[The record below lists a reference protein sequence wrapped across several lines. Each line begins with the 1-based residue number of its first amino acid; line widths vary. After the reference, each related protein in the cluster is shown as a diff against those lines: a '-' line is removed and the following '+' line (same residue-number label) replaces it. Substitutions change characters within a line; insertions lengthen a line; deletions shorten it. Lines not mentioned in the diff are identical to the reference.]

1 MPGSWERGQAENIL
15 KERGRLLVDHQ
26 TSLGY
31 NEKDN
36 FKEKKDVCPM
46 LNHDLEL
53 RFCKARRGAIAREFS
68 HLNPEQQK
76 AALTTE
82 GPLLLLAGAGSGKT
96 TVLIHRVANL
106 MKYGRGSD
114 STEVPEWVTEDDLTF
129 LEEYVRTGAGD
140 KARQE
145 RLCALDPA
153 APWTILAIT
162 FTNKAAGELKDR
174 LARMLGPAANDIWAS
189 TFHSA
194 CVRILRR
201 DIEKLGFASS
211 FTIYD
216 TDDSLRVVKD
226 ILKDLGIDDKQFPPR
241 SVLGYISRAK
251 DAMKLA
257 DQYLAEC
264 ERSGDFR
271 LTKIAKIYAE
281 YQRRLWEASALD
293 FDDIIFHTVRLLQ
306 QFDEVREFYQRKFRY
321 VLIDEYQDTNNLQYL
336 LASTLAG
343 GYENF
348 CVVGDDDQSIYRFR
362 GATIE
367 NILSF
372 EKQYKGCRVIRLE
385 ENYRSTKHILEA
397 SNAVIRNNQGRKGK
411 ELWTKAG
418 EGDKLTLYA
427 AMNENDE
434 AQYVAARILEG
445 YSQGRKWK
453 DHAILYRMNAQSNQ
467 IENACKRNGIPYRI
481 IGGTRF
487 FDRAEVKDMVAYLA
501 VLNNPED
508 DLRLTRIINN
518 PPRGIGAKTIE
529 TAQEIARRE
538 ESSLYAVI
546 DNARMYPELE
556 RSAAKLA
563 GFTALMGELA
573 GLLDEL
579 PLDQFYEELI
589 LRTGYATML
598 ESKNTVE
605 DRTRLENVRELL
617 TSIHSYLE
625 NAGEE
630 PSLAGFLDEIA
641 LYTDLDSHD
650 PDQDCVVMMTMHSAK
665 GLEFPVVFV
674 VGAEEGI
681 FPGIRAIGETEEMEE
696 ERRLCYVA
704 MTRAKEKLYLT
715 CANQRM
721 LFGRT
726 SSNRP
731 SRFVEEIPPEHLER
745 LGRSCLPDLGGG
757 EEGWSGMP
765 SRSSGYG
772 GYGSY
777 QRPTYGGGRS
787 AQAGQGGSRTDRDP
801 RPQPSYGGFV
811 RAMSGAGGGAT
822 GSARTRQ
829 PLASSPVGAGAP
841 GGGGSLPAF
850 QKGDTVR
857 HKAFGQGMV
866 LSVQKMGGDALL
878 EIAFDQVGTKRLML
892 KSAAA
897 HMEKL

>member
-1 MPGSWERGQAENIL
+1 
-15 KERGRLLVDHQ
+15 
-26 TSLGY
+26 
-31 NEKDN
+31 
-36 FKEKKDVCPM
+36 M
-46 LNHDLEL
+46 LNHQEEL

-68 HLNPEQQK
+68 QLNPEQQK
-76 AALTTE
+76 AVLATE

-96 TVLIHRVANL
+96 TVLINRIANL

-114 STEVPEWVTEDDLTF
+114 SEEVPEWVTSGDLAF
-129 LEEYVRTGAGD
+129 LEDYAAGSGTPAPAD

-145 RLCALDPA
+145 QLCRLEPA

-174 LARMLGPAANDIWAS
+174 LAKMLGPEAEDVWAS

-201 DIEKLGFASS
+201 DIDRLGFASS

-216 TDDSLRVVKD
+216 TDDSIRVIKD
-226 ILKDLGIDDKQFPPR
+226 CLKDLNLDDKQFPPR
-241 SVLGYISRAK
+241 TVLGYISRAK

-257 DQYLAEC
+257 DEYLAEC
-264 ERSGDFR
+264 EKSGDYR
-271 LTKIAKIYAE
+271 LAKIAKIYVE

-293 FDDIIFHTVRLLQ
+293 FDDIILHTVRLLQ
-306 QFDEVREFYQRKFRY
+306 QFEEVRAYYQRKFRY

-372 EKQYKGCRVIRLE
+372 EKQYPACRTIRLE

-411 ELWTKAG
+411 ELWTRAG
-418 EGDKLTLYA
+418 EGEKLHLYT
-427 AMNENDE
+427 AMNESDE
-434 AQYVAARILEG
+434 AQYVAARILED
-445 YSQGRKWK
+445 YSQGIPWK
-453 DHAILYRMNAQSNQ
+453 DHAVLYRMNAQSNQ
-467 IENACKRNGIPYRI
+467 MEQAFKRNGVPYRI

-487 FDRAEVKDMVAYLA
+487 FDRAEVKDMIAYLA

-508 DLRLTRIINN
+508 DLRLIRIINN
-518 PPRGIGAKTIE
+518 PPRGIGLKTVE
-529 TAQEIARRE
+529 TAQEVARRE
-538 ESSLYAVI
+538 NTSLYAVI
-546 DNARMYPELE
+546 DHARQYPELE
-556 RSAAKLA
+556 RSAGKLA
-563 GFTALMGELA
+563 VFTSLMGELRE
-573 GLLDEL
+573 LLGKL

-589 LRTGYATML
+589 VRTGYGTML
-598 ESKNTVE
+598 ETKNTVE

-617 TSIHSYLE
+617 TSIRGYLE
-625 NAGEE
+625 NAGDE

-681 FPGIRAIGETEEMEE
+681 FPGIRAIGEQDEMEE

-731 SRFVEEIPPEHLER
+731 SRFLEEIPPEHLER
-745 LGRSCLPDLGGG
+745 SGRNFLDQSSDWGGI
-757 EEGWSGMP
+757 P
-765 SRSSGYG
+765 IRTSGYG
-772 GYGSY
+772 GYGQRGTY
-777 QRPTYGGGRS
+777 AGGGGNPFDQRPRYESRPSGG
-787 AQAGQGGSRTDRDP
+787 D
-801 RPQPSYGGFV
+801 YGGFT
-811 RAMSGAGGGAT
+811 RAMSGGGKARPKASGV
-822 GSARTRQ
+822 SA
-829 PLASSPVGAGAP
+829 AP
-841 GGGGSLPAF
+841 SAAPADF
-850 QKGDTVR
+850 RKGDMVQ
-857 HKAFGQGMV
+857 HKAFGKGMI
-866 LSVQKMGGDALL
+866 LSIQKMGGDALV
-878 EIAFDQVGTKRLML
+878 EIAFDNVGTKRLMM

-897 HMEKL
+897 HMTKIS

>member
-1 MPGSWERGQAENIL
+1 
-15 KERGRLLVDHQ
+15 
-26 TSLGY
+26 
-31 NEKDN
+31 
-36 FKEKKDVCPM
+36 M
-46 LNHDLEL
+46 LDQEQEL
-53 RFCKARRGAIAREFS
+53 RFSKARRGAIAREFA
-68 HLNPEQQK
+68 HLNPEQQR
-76 AALTTE
+76 AVLATE

-96 TVLIHRVANL
+96 TVLIHRIANL

-114 STEVPEWVTEDDLTF
+114 SPEVPERVTEDDLRF
-129 LEEYVRTGAGD
+129 LEEYAASGAGD
-140 KARQE
+140 RARQE
-145 RLCALDPA
+145 ALCRLEPA

-162 FTNKAAGELKDR
+162 FTNKAAGELKER
-174 LARMLGPAANDIWAS
+174 LERMLGPAANDIWAS

-201 DIEKLGFASS
+201 DIEKLGFSSS

-226 ILKDLGIDDKQFPPR
+226 CLKDLNIDEKQFPPR

-257 DQYLAEC
+257 EEYLADC
-264 ERSGDFR
+264 ERAGDFR
-271 LTKIAKIYAE
+271 LTKIAKVYVE

-293 FDDIIFHTVRLLQ
+293 FDDIILHTVRLLQ
-306 QFDEVREFYQRKFRY
+306 QHEDVRAFYQRKFRY

-372 EKQYKGCRVIRLE
+372 EEQYKGCRVIRLE
-385 ENYRSTKHILEA
+385 ENYRSTRHILEA

-411 ELWTKAG
+411 ELWTRAG
-418 EGDKLTLYA
+418 EGEKLQLYT

-434 AQYVAARILEG
+434 AQYVAARILED
-445 YSQGRKWK
+445 YSQGRHWK
-453 DHAILYRMNAQSNQ
+453 DHAVLYRMNAQSNQ
-467 IENACKRNGIPYRI
+467 VEQAFKRNGIPYRI

-487 FDRAEVKDMVAYLA
+487 FDRAEVKDMIAYLA

-518 PPRGIGAKTIE
+518 PPRGIGAKTVE

-538 ESSLYAVI
+538 GVALFAVI
-546 DNARMYPELE
+546 DNARMYPELD
-556 RSAAKLA
+556 RAAAKLA
-563 GFTALMGELA
+563 QFSGMMGELA
-573 GLLDEL
+573 QQAQTMPL
-579 PLDQFYEELI
+579 PDFYEELI
-589 LRTGYATML
+589 ARTGYAVML

-617 TSIHSYLE
+617 TSINGYLE

-731 SRFVEEIPPEHLER
+731 SRFVDEIPTEHLER
-745 LGRSCLPDLGGG
+745 SGRTFLDPGVGDWGGI
-757 EEGWSGMP
+757 P
-765 SRSSGYG
+765 SRTSGYG
-772 GYGSY
+772 GY
-777 QRPTYGGGRS
+777 QRGE
-787 AQAGQGGSRTDRDP
+787 Q
-801 RPQPSYGGFV
+801 SYGGFT
-811 RAMSGAGGGAT
+811 RAMGGRTGGVYPAAPAAGRPQRPLGGRPA
-822 GSARTRQ
+822 AAAV
-829 PLASSPVGAGAP
+829 PAA
-841 GGGGSLPAF
+841 LPTF
-850 QKGDTVR
+850 QKGDMVR
-857 HKAFGQGMV
+857 HKAFGQGMI
-866 LSVQKMGGDALL
+866 LSVQKMGGDALV
-878 EIAFDQVGTKRLML
+878 EIAFDNVGTKRLML

-897 HMEKL
+897 HMEKI

>member
-1 MPGSWERGQAENIL
+1 ML
-15 KERGRLLVDHQ
+15 DHQ
-26 TSLGY
+26 
-31 NEKDN
+31 
-36 FKEKKDVCPM
+36 
-46 LNHDLEL
+46 LEQ
-53 RFCKARRGAIAREFS
+53 RFTAARRAAIARDFAS
-68 HLNPEQQK
+68 LNEQQRQ
-76 AALTTE
+76 AVLDTE

-96 TVLIHRVANL
+96 TVLINRVANL
-106 MKYGRGSD
+106 MRYGRGSD
-114 STEVPEWVTEDDLTF
+114 NPEVPQWVTEEDLDF
-129 LEEYVRTGAGD
+129 LETYARTGEGD
-140 KARQE
+140 
-145 RLCALDPA
+145 RLRMEELCSLDPA

-162 FTNKAAGELKDR
+162 FTNKAAGELKER
-174 LARMLGPAANDIWAS
+174 LGAMLGPQAEDVWAS

-201 DIEKLGFASS
+201 DIERLGFASS

-216 TDDSLRVVKD
+216 TDDSLRVIKD
-226 ILKDLGIDDKQFPPR
+226 CLKTLELDDKQFPPR

-251 DAMKLA
+251 DQMLLA
-257 DQYLAEC
+257 PDYLAQKEK
-264 ERSGDFR
+264 EGDFR
-271 LTKIAKIYAE
+271 LIRIAKVYVE
-281 YQRRLWEASALD
+281 YQRRLWEANALD
-293 FDDIIFHTVRLLQ
+293 FDDIILHTVRLLQ
-306 QFDEVREFYQRKFRY
+306 QFEEVRAYYQRKFRY

-372 EKQYKGCRVIRLE
+372 EQQYPTCRTIRLE

-418 EGDKLTLYA
+418 EGEKLTLYT

-434 AQYVAARILEG
+434 AQYVAARVLEDF
-445 YSQGRKWK
+445 SQGRAWK
-453 DHAILYRMNAQSNQ
+453 DHAVLYRMNAQSNQ
-467 IENACKRNGIPYRI
+467 LETAFKRNGVPYRI

-487 FDRAEVKDMVAYLA
+487 FDRAEVKDMIAYLA

-508 DLRLTRIINN
+508 DLRLQRIVNN
-518 PPRGIGAKTIE
+518 PPRGIGAKTME
-529 TAQEIARRE
+529 TAQEVARRE
-538 ESSLYAVI
+538 ETSLFSVL

-563 GFTALMGELA
+563 VFTNLMGELSA
-573 GLLDEL
+573 LLPTL
-579 PLDQFYEELI
+579 PLDQFYEELMI
-589 LRTGYATML
+589 RTGYATML

-605 DRTRLENVRELL
+605 DRTRLENIRELL
-617 TSIHSYLE
+617 TSIRGYME

-630 PSLAGFLDEIA
+630 PTLAGFLDEIA

-681 FPGIRAIGETEEMEE
+681 FPGIRAIGEPEEMEE

-715 CANQRM
+715 CAGQRM

-745 LGRSCLPDLGGG
+745 SGRTFLDR
-757 EEGWSGMP
+757 EESWGGMP
-765 SRSSGYG
+765 SRTSGYG
-772 GYGSY
+772 GYGKPERSPY
-777 QRPTYGGGRS
+777 DQRPQTSGGQR
-787 AQAGQGGSRTDRDP
+787 RD
-801 RPQPSYGGFV
+801 YGGFS
-811 RAMSGAGGGAT
+811 RAMGSGSSSVSTAPKT
-822 GSARTRQ
+822 DLSA
-829 PLASSPVGAGAP
+829 
-841 GGGGSLPAF
+841 F
-850 QKGDTVR
+850 HKGDMVR
-857 HKAFGQGMV
+857 HKAFGQGMI
-866 LSVQKMGGDALL
+866 LSIQKMGGDALV
-878 EIAFDQVGTKRLML
+878 EIAFDNVGTKRLML

-897 HMEKL
+897 HMTKV